1 MKTPVGYDADRQKLR
16 PQIGNLC
23 TRAAK
28 GYGLRRNANTIIK
41 FATAQNV

>member
-1 MKTPVGYDADRQKLR
+1 MLTGKRSDPKS
-16 PQIGNLC
+16 GNLC